1 MIFGIIISL
10 IFIVGFTVLFFL
22 LKKKFSSDDEQIQK
36 NLQVMKA
43 EEQTKM
49 TLLRDLAGISLGY
62 VTAEYFEDLVQQ
74 AKTVEEEVRTEKGRI
89 TITEAELEAV
99 DVRLRELEE
108 LKRELE
114 MSSIDA
120 IRELELLRAQER
132 DITQQNDGLK
142 GQLKNTFQE
151 LDQLLEVL
159 ASNTE
164 AVNKLHA
171 AKKELMEAE
180 VKHQFYQEQI
190 ALLNQKYVGLKKA
203 YDALDIEYAQLYEKQ
218 QQA

>member
-1 MIFGIIISL
+1 MIYGILISL
-10 IFIVGFTVLFFL
+10 IFILGFTALSLL
-22 LKKKFSSDDEQIQK
+22 LKKKYSSDDEQVQK
-36 NLQVMKA
+36 NIEIMKA
-43 EEQTKM
+43 EQKTKLD
-49 TLLRDLAGISLGY
+49 LLRDLAQVSLGY
-62 VTAEYFEDLVQQ
+62 VTSEYFADLVEQ
-74 AKTVEEEVRTEKGRI
+74 AKNVEEEVRTEKGRI

-151 LDQLLEVL
+151 LDQLLEML

-164 AVNKLHA
+164 AVNRLHA
-171 AKKELMEAE
+171 AKKELMESE

-218 QQA
+218 QQG